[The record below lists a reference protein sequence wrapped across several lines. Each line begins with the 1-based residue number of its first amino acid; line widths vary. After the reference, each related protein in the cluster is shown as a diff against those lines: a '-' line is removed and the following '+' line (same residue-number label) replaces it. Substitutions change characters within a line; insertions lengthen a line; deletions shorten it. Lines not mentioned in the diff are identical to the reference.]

1 MTPTPTPVPA
11 GLRRRLGALVRPW
24 RARLVVV
31 GIAVL
36 VAAVVELVPPLVI
49 RHVIDDNLTPR
60 RTGGLAPAGLVYLAA
75 TAAVAVLTAG
85 YGYLAATVA
94 QRALAGLRGRLFAH
108 LLALPTDYH
117 DRTPIGDSISRTTA
131 DIETIDDLFSSS
143 AATLLG
149 ETARLLTVTAAM
161 LVLSPIL
168 TAAGAVVIPPLA
180 LITSILRRRVRDA
193 ERATRVAVG
202 ALTTQLAE
210 DLTGVEVIR
219 AFGRQDSFNHRFRAA
234 LTGWL
239 RAANRSVFYNAFYA
253 PALGVLAATAT
264 ALLLWLGGRNT
275 FDAIGISVGTL
286 TAFVLLFAR
295 FFTPLVNLGDE
306 WQTVQ
311 AALAGAERVF
321 AVLDLPTDQP
331 RRPAPTGTTAP
342 TPAIPATP
350 AAGTPARPG
359 APVAELAGVTFGY
372 QPDRPVLHDITLTI
386 SPGQHLAVVGR
397 TGAGKSS
404 LVSLLAGLYLPWTGT
419 ARLAGTDPRRL
430 DDAQRRRLL
439 GYVPQTVALFSGTIT
454 DNITLGD
461 PHLTVADTTRAARLA
476 GADTFIDNLPA
487 GYATLL
493 SDAGR
498 GTGMQLSAGQRQ
510 LLALARAL
518 AARPA
523 MLLLDEATAVIDGA
537 SDTAFR
543 TALRQ
548 HIRAEGTA
556 VLTIAHRLATAHA
569 ADHVAVLAAGR
580 IIEHGTPSHL
590 LATGGRYADLT
601 ALEQAGWDWQ
611 HDPDD
616 N

>member
-1 MTPTPTPVPA
+1 MTPTPIPRPA
-11 GLRRRLGALVRPW
+11 GLRRQLGALVRPW

-36 VAAVVELVPPLVI
+36 AAAVVELVPPLVI
-49 RHVIDDNLTPR
+49 RHVIDHNLTPR
-60 RTGGLAPAGLVYLAA
+60 RTGGLAPAGLAYLAA

-94 QRALAGLRGRLFAH
+94 QRALAGLRGRLFAQ

-117 DRTPIGDSISRTTA
+117 DRTPIGDSISRATA

-202 ALTTQLAE
+202 ALNTQLAE

-264 ALLLWLGGRNT
+264 ALLLWLGGRNA
-275 FDAIGISVGTL
+275 FGAIGISVGTL

-342 TPAIPATP
+342 NPAASTPA
-350 AAGTPARPG
+350 GPG
-359 APVAELAGVTFGY
+359 APVAELAGITFGY

-386 SPGQHLAVVGR
+386 SPGQHLAIVGR

-404 LVSLLAGLYLPWTGT
+404 LVSLLAGLYPPWAGT
-419 ARLAGTDPRRL
+419 ARLAGTDPRQPSPCSP
-430 DDAQRRRLL
+430 A
-439 GYVPQTVALFSGTIT
+439 PS
-454 DNITLGD
+454 
-461 PHLTVADTTRAARLA
+461 PTTS
-476 GADTFIDNLPA
+476 PS
-487 GYATLL
+487 ATH
-493 SDAGR
+493 
-498 GTGMQLSAGQRQ
+498 T
-510 LLALARAL
+510 
-518 AARPA
+518 
-523 MLLLDEATAVIDGA
+523 
-537 SDTAFR
+537 
-543 TALRQ
+543 
-548 HIRAEGTA
+548 
-556 VLTIAHRLATAHA
+556 
-569 ADHVAVLAAGR
+569 
-580 IIEHGTPSHL
+580 
-590 LATGGRYADLT
+590 
-601 ALEQAGWDWQ
+601 
-611 HDPDD
+611 
-616 N
+616 